1 MGMRIGAGGCLG
13 MLIGCALFLS
23 SALPAFAAD
32 YSMMP
37 TDELARLRGTMQNA
51 PIEERQAFQNEWQRR
66 VRAMTPG
73 EQQRYLGRPEWAEG
87 KEQQDQQKREGFQEG
102 RIKRDIEGGPA
113 GGGSKG
119 R

>member
-1 MGMRIGAGGCLG
+1 MKKKVFAAGALTGLIVPV
-13 MLIGCALFLS
+13 MLLS
-23 SALPAFAAD
+23 SAFAAD

-87 KEQQDQQKREGFQEG
+87 KEQQEQRKREGFQED
-102 RIKRDIEGGPA
+102 RIKRDFQGSAA
-113 GGGSKG
+113 GGGPKG